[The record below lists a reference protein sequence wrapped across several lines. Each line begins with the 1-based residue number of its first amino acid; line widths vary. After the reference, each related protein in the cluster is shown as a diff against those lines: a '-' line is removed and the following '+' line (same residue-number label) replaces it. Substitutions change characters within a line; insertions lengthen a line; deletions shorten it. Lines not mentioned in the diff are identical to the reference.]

1 MGIILTDVVK
11 KVNRKF
17 ICVFHYILTM
27 ISYAYVIIY
36 EKLKLPHIAILN
48 YNLAIVLYEI
58 LIYESIS
65 WLKWWS

>member
-1 MGIILTDVVK
+1 
-11 KVNRKF
+11 
-17 ICVFHYILTM
+17 M

-58 LIYESIS
+58 SIYESIS